1 MLNSRDITLL
11 TKVHIVKT
19 MAFQV
24 VIYGCKC
31 WSINKAESWGI
42 DAFKL
47 WCWRR
52 LLRVPLDYK
61 EIEPVNPKRTQPWIF
76 TGRTDTEAESPVIWT
91 SDEKSWFIGKDLVVG
106 KDWVQEEKQMAEDE
120 IVVGI
125 TDSIDMSLS
134 KLQEIVNDMACWIP
148 WGAKSQIWLSNWMT
162 TTKYFLMNLIQK
174 KKKILH
180 HSPKSKL
187 FQEGAWIFQIVLKWL
202 PD

>member
-11 TKVHIVKT
+11 AKVHIVKT
-19 MAFQV
+19 MVFQV

-31 WSINKAESWGI
+31 WSINKAEHWGI

-61 EIEPVNPKRTQPWIF
+61 EIEPVNPKRTQPWMFI
-76 TGRTDTEAESPVIWT
+76 GRTDTEAEASVIWP
-91 SDEKSWFIGKDLVVG
+91 SAAKSWLTGKDLVVG
-106 KDWVQEEKQMAEDE
+106 KDWGQKENGVAKDE

-148 WGAKSQIWLSNWMT
+148 WGAKNQTWPNNSMT
-162 TTKYFLMNLIQK
+162 TINTSLWIWQK
-174 KKKILH
+174 KKKIH
-180 HSPKSKL
+180 CSPKSKL
-187 FQEGAWIFQIVLKWL
+187 FQEGAWIFQIVIKWL